1 MEIQLSHRNFKHIG
15 STWKPRRRSPANHGF
30 WTFGNETV
38 QAVGL
43 NKKLTRPMLENTGP
57 FPRFTNEQ
65 HPSEAS
71 REAHDFE

>member
-1 MEIQLSHRNFKHIG
+1 MENPK
-15 STWKPRRRSPANHGF
+15 TKPCKPQILE
-30 WTFGNETV
+30 FGNETM
-38 QAVGL
+38 QAVDL
-43 NKKLTRPMLENTGP
+43 NKKLTRLMLENTGP